1 MSIEIYNTLSKRVEE
16 FKPIEKDKVNFFVC
30 GPTVYDYAHI
40 GNAKTYTQFDFIV
53 KYLRY
58 RHYNVFY
65 LQNITDIDDKIIKR
79 AKEKGVSWKELSD
92 QYTDIFLEDMKA
104 LGNDAVTQY
113 ARATDYI
120 PQIVNQVKT
129 LEQKGFAYRTND
141 GIYYEIAKFKGY
153 GKLSGRTELQ
163 ETDGVSRI
171 DSSPEKRGWNDFCL
185 WKFSKPG
192 EPSWDTEI
200 GGGKPGWHIEDTA
213 ITETFFGPQYD
224 AHGGAVDLIFPHH
237 EAEIAQMEA
246 ASGRSPLVR
255 YWFHT
260 AFLNMRERKMSKSL
274 SNFLTIRETLE
285 KYDFRVLRYL
295 FLSGHY
301 RTSMEF
307 SEGVLD
313 QAVKSLKRIDEFLF
327 SLDKSLELPEEDQ
340 LVAQLKGS
348 IIASL
353 DNDFNTPKAIS
364 LIFDYIKERNSDKKA
379 GNLTLDYFRE
389 LNTVFGFFGL
399 ENDFSDKDIDSLIK
413 QRDAFRKNKEYE
425 KADEIKQI
433 LFGKGIQL
441 YDFKGETKWRKTTS

>member
-1 MSIEIYNTLSKRVEE
+1 MLKLFNTLTKHIEE
-16 FKPIEKDKVNFFVC
+16 FKPIEKNKVNFFVC
-30 GPTVYDYAHI
+30 GPTVYDYTHI
-40 GNAKTYTQFDFIV
+40 GNARTYTQFDFII

-58 RHYNVFY
+58 RDFNVFY

-79 AKEKGVSWKELSD
+79 AQEKGISWKELSD

-104 LGNDAVTQY
+104 LENDAVTQY

-129 LEQKGFAYRTND
+129 LEEKGVAYRTND
-141 GIYYEIAKFKGY
+141 GIYFEIAKFKGY

-163 ETDGVSRI
+163 ETDGISRI

-192 EPSWDTEI
+192 EPSWSTEI
-200 GGGKPGWHIEDTA
+200 GEGRPGWHIEDTA
-213 ITETFFGPQYD
+213 ITEAFFGPQYD

-246 ASGRSPLVR
+246 ASGKSPLVK

-260 AFLNMRERKMSKSL
+260 AFLNMKERKMSKS
-274 SNFLTIRETLE
+274 SGNFLTIRETLE
-285 KYDFRVLRYL
+285 KYNFRVLRYL
-295 FLSGHY
+295 FLSSHY
-301 RTSMEF
+301 RTTMEF
-307 SEGVLD
+307 SVEVLD
-313 QAVKSLKRIDEFLF
+313 QAGKSLKRIDEFLF
-327 SLDKSLELPEEDQ
+327 SLDKNLELPEEGQ
-340 LVAQLKGS
+340 LVKQLNGN

-364 LIFDYIKERNSDKKA
+364 LIFDYIKERNMDKKA
-379 GNLTLDYFRE
+379 GKLTLDYFRE
-389 LNTVFGFFGL
+389 LNTVFGFFRL
-399 ENDFSDKDIDSLIK
+399 YNDFSDEDIDSLIK
-413 QRDAFRKNKEYE
+413 QRDVFRKNKEYE

-441 YDFKGETKWRKTTS
+441 YDFKGKTKWRKVTS